1 MSKPYVF
8 ITMKIPD
15 EAIEKLS
22 EVAHVSVWEGDS
34 PVSRQRLL
42 DEVQKAD
49 ALLCMLTDSID
60 QQILDNGTHL
70 KIVAN
75 MAVGYDNIAIPYAAE
90 KGIVVTNTPEVLSE
104 ATADLT
110 FALMLTTARR
120 IVEASSFLRN
130 GEWTSWSPLLLAGQ
144 DVYDATLGIIGMG
157 RIGEGV
163 ARRAKGFDMRVLY
176 YNRTRKK
183 HAEERLGVEYCELDS
198 LLKEADFVVVLTPLT
213 SETKGLIS
221 TNQFKAMKKN
231 AIFINT
237 SRGAVV
243 DEEALYQALLEKE
256 IWGAGLDVFQQEPVS
271 TEHPLLQLPNVV
283 TLPHIGSASI
293 KTRTE
298 MALLAAENI
307 IAVLQNKKPITPV
320 C

>member
-34 PVSRQRLL
+34 PVPRQRLL

-60 QQILDNGTHL
+60 QQILDTGTHL

-75 MAVGYDNIAIPYAAE
+75 MAVGYDNIAISYAME

-110 FALMLTTARR
+110 FALMLATARR
-120 IVEASSFLRN
+120 IVEASTFLRN

-144 DVYDATLGIIGMG
+144 DVYGATLGIIGMG

-183 HAEERLGVEYCELDS
+183 HSEERLGVEYCELDS

-298 MALLAAENI
+298 MALLAAGNI